1 MTKINKEGWEIKR
14 LNEVCSKGSSNIVIS
29 KLDNNEGNYPLF
41 GASGLVKNID
51 FFQQDKP
58 YIGIVKDGA
67 GVGRVGI
74 YPAHSSLVGTMQYI
88 FPNDNC
94 LLEYVKYFLIKLNL
108 AKHVSGATIP
118 HIYFKDYG
126 QEKIPVPSKDI
137 QQRIVEELD
146 EINAIISAKKQ
157 QLSKLDELAQS
168 IFYNMFG
175 DPVANEKGW
184 EVKELKSNVEEMFL
198 GPFGSALKVDSYV
211 PESESY
217 AMVYEQKHAIQATLH
232 LDNHFISEEKFNS
245 LARFEVKGGDFIM
258 SCRGT
263 IGKIYQ
269 LPSNAPR
276 GIIHPS
282 LMKIRILPEAYAAT
296 FFVFMLKKVIEL
308 QQTKGNCVQMAIT
321 AKELGVKKVILP
333 PLPLQ
338 EAFAARVAAI
348 EEQKSSIAASIE
360 KMQTLLDARMQEYFG

>member
-1 MTKINKEGWEIKR
+1 MTKLNKEGWEIKR

-29 KLDNNEGNYPLF
+29 KLENNEGSYPLY

-51 FFQQDKP
+51 FFHQDKP

-94 LLEYVKYFLIKLNL
+94 LLEYIKYFLINLNL

-126 QEKIPVPSKDI
+126 QEKIPLPPLPI

-168 IFYNMFG
+168 IFYTMFG

-184 EVKELKSNVEEMFL
+184 DNCTIDSVCNSIVR
-198 GPFGSALKVDSYV
+198 GPFGSALKKEFFVEPTKDTYK
-211 PESESY
+211 
-217 AMVYEQKHAIQATLH
+217 VYEQKHAIQKSHSIGSYYITK
-232 LDNHFISEEKFNS
+232 EKFQE
-245 LARFEVKGGDFIM
+245 LRRFEVHCGDIIM
-258 SCRGT
+258 SCSGT
-263 IGKIYQ
+263 IGELYQ
-269 LPSNAPR
+269 IPDEAEKGVMNQALLKFTLNKQCIKTAFFMF
-276 GIIHPS
+276 
-282 LMKIRILPEAYAAT
+282 LMNSIKSSFE
-296 FFVFMLKKVIEL
+296 
-308 QQTKGNCVQMAIT
+308 TKGTGLQNI
-321 AKELGVKKVILP
+321 GSVKIIKSTEIGIP

-338 EAFAARVAAI
+338 EAFAARVSAI
-348 EEQKSSIAASIE
+348 EEEKAAIAASIE